1 MRARIL
7 LIMVVLPGCSAMDRS
22 AHPAAAMVAEGPG
35 PSAPP
40 LLMVDDPGT
49 WRRSTLPV
57 HATRVTVGDARELP
71 ASQVDMRV
79 EVAGFR
85 ARVGIEFVFAN
96 PDDRIYEGTFQMR
109 LADDASPFR
118 LAFGQTVLEFSQP
131 LGPPGPV
138 GAPIEGS
145 WGELREARIVPRRAA
160 SAAYSETVNPR
171 QVRVVVDPALAE
183 WAGAGVFN
191 MRVFPISPRQFHRV
205 AFAYDVDLVPAGP
218 DLHLELPVP
227 ANVPQVRASVVAGE
241 SVRVSPAVAGT
252 AVGGGAMQYRF
263 DDLREPI
270 SLRVANLPVVMR
282 WQDAVAGPLFAAR
295 VVPQLPEEAAATV
308 QPRAIFAVDTSLS
321 SNPVRYNVWLAL
333 LREVLNANR
342 AQLHEFAVVFFNVE
356 ARWWQTRFMANTPEN
371 VAAVLGFANTLALAG
386 ATDLGAALDQV
397 ATPPWPA
404 QGPWDV
410 FLLSDGAAT
419 WGEDDVVAAARRFA
433 AEDCKDGK
441 CPARL
446 VAYRTHGVGVDPR
459 LLGQLVRETG
469 GTLIAVENEAS
480 AARVATAHRRRAW
493 QLADVKVDGGTD
505 IVVAGRPHSVS
516 SGQPLVIVGHGAPPA
531 DAKLSLALKQGGE
544 ARTVAVPLGAGVESP
559 LAARVYGQVVVE
571 QLEENLAETLVEAE
585 VYAQHFTIPGE
596 SCSLLMLES
605 EADYAKFGVGQPRAD
620 APVMLQGPVRPVIE
634 RGAQQAAVVGTDPRP
649 ALLRT
654 LQVDARMASL
664 ISEAPAELL
673 RVPSVPLAT
682 KSSAWRDIPVV
693 LRPQLEKQ
701 AIDEVLLRGHAVA
714 VRSERGAADGLKVL
728 SSLAEARPGDGPL
741 LRGLAFSALAWEL
754 PGAAYH
760 LLERVRELAP
770 GEPVDDH
777 LMAVALAQ
785 VGRPELALAH
795 FEAALA
801 RSTQSI
807 SPVWIDYLRF
817 LQSPGPVAHAP
828 TAEYIKTRTAELRVN
843 GPYKVPLVV
852 TLHWSGDNADVDL
865 HVFEPDGTSCHY
877 GRPISANGALALD
890 VSDDHGPES
899 YQAGQSARGR
909 FKIAAKLFSGTRH
922 RASTRT
928 QVLVS
933 VYKDVGGANETV
945 TRHAATIEAGRVPTP
960 IAEVELP

>member
-1 MRARIL
+1 MRARIF
-7 LIMVVLPGCSAMDRS
+7 LIGMVVLPGCSAMDRS
-22 AHPAAAMVAEGPG
+22 ASPGAAMVAEGPG
-35 PSAPP
+35 PSPQP

-57 HATRVTVGDARELP
+57 HATRVTVGDGRELP

-138 GAPIEGS
+138 GAPVDGS

-191 MRVFPISPRQFHRV
+191 MRVFPISPRKHHKV

-218 DLHLELPVP
+218 DLLLELPVP
-227 ANVPQVRASVVAGE
+227 ANVPQVRASVIAAE
-241 SVRVSPAVAGT
+241 AVRVSPAVAGT
-252 AVGGGAMQYRF
+252 ADGGAMQYRF

-270 SLRVANLPVVMR
+270 SLRVANVPVVMR
-282 WQDAVAGPLFAAR
+282 SQDAVAGPLFAAR

-333 LREVLNANR
+333 LRELLNANR

-433 AEDCKDGK
+433 AEDCEDGK

-469 GTLIAVENEAS
+469 GTMIAVENEAS
-480 AARVATAHRRRAW
+480 AARVATAHRRRSW
-493 QLADVKVDGGTD
+493 QLADIKVDGGAD
-505 IVVAGRPHSVS
+505 IVVGGRPKSVS
-516 SGQPLVIVGHGAPPA
+516 SGQPLVIVGHGTPTA
-531 DAKLSLALKQGGE
+531 DAKVRLALKSE
-544 ARTVAVPLGAGVESP
+544 AEERTVEIRIGSGVESP
-559 LAARVYGQVVVE
+559 LATRVYGQVVVE

-605 EADYAKFGVGQPRAD
+605 EADYAKFGVGQPRPEAAGLLQ
-620 APVMLQGPVRPVIE
+620 APVRAVIE
-634 RGAQQAAVVGTDPRP
+634 RGVQQAAVVGTDPRP
-649 ALLRT
+649 GLLRT
-654 LQVDARMASL
+654 LQVDARVATL
-664 ISEAPAELL
+664 ISGAPAELL
-673 RVPSVPLAT
+673 RVPSAPLAT

-714 VRSERGAADGLKVL
+714 VRGERGASDGLKVL

-741 LRGLAFSALAWEL
+741 LRGLAFTALAWEL
-754 PGAAYH
+754 PGAAVH

-777 LMAVALAQ
+777 LLAVAVAQ

-795 FEAALA
+795 FEMALA
-801 RSTQSI
+801 RSTQAI
-807 SPVWIDYLRF
+807 SPVLIDYLRF
-817 LQSPGPVAHAP
+817 LDNPGVVVHAP
-828 TAEYIKTRTAELRVN
+828 TAEFIKNRSAELRAN
-843 GPYKVPLVV
+843 GSYKVPLVV

-865 HVFEPDGTSCHY
+865 HVFEPDGMSCHY
-877 GRPISANGALALD
+877 GRPISANGTLALD

-899 YQAGQSARGR
+899 YQTGQAARGR

-922 RASTRT
+922 RVSTRT

-933 VYKDVGGANETV
+933 VYKDVGGTNETV
-945 TRHAATIEAGRVPTP
+945 TRYAATIEAGRVPTP